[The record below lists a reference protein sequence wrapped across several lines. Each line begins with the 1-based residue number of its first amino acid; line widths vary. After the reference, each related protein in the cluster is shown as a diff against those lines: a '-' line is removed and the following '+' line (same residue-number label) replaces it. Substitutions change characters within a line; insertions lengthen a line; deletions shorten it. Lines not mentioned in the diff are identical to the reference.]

1 MTYTIIP
8 ATVPCTTKTKLYL
21 IDIDGT
27 LVTSASGR
35 RWAADQNDWIF
46 LGPIEAT
53 LNKLHDDGWIVAL
66 ITNQSDW
73 KNGPGPEAKIKSIL
87 GALQA
92 ANGWAPWTLVA
103 TATRKERDTLYRKPG
118 RGLYDL
124 LCKELPSIT
133 ELRMCGDAV
142 GPTDPYP
149 PYRWASSDADFA
161 TAISATFVRPCD
173 LFPSAPA
180 VFPAVFPAGAQ
191 ELILL
196 MGNPGSGKST
206 FGRDLEIKGYIH
218 VEQDTMASKAVTK
231 KTVIAGLAT
240 GHSVVV
246 DATHGSF
253 TNREPYLSL
262 GVPVRIIWCI
272 RDGRP
277 FNALREKPVP
287 EVAYAVYSK
296 HFVRPAGDVTI
307 IY

>member
-8 ATVPCTTKTKLYL
+8 ATVQSTGKSKLYM

-35 RWAADQNDWIF
+35 RWATDESDWIF
-46 LGPIEAT
+46 LGPAPAT
-53 LNKLHDDGWIVAL
+53 LERLHQEGWIVAL

-73 KNGPGPEAKIKSIL
+73 KNAPGPEAKIKSIL
-87 GALQA
+87 AALQV

-103 TATRKERDTLYRKPG
+103 TATRKEKDVLYRKPG

-124 LCKELPSIT
+124 LVKELPSLT
-133 ELRMCGDAV
+133 EVRMCGDAV
-142 GPTDPYP
+142 GPTDPYL

-161 TAISATFVRPCD
+161 AAVSATFVRPCD
-173 LFPSAPA
+173 LFPSVLP
-180 VFPAVFPAGAQ
+180 VVPHEAQ

-196 MGNPGSGKST
+196 VGNPGSGKST
-206 FGRDLEIKGYIH
+206 IARNLTTKGYIH
-218 VEQDTMASKAVTK
+218 VEQDTMASKAATK
-231 KTVIAGLAT
+231 KAVISALGA

-246 DATHGSF
+246 DATHGSA
-253 TNREPYLSL
+253 TNRDPYLTL
-262 GVPVRIIWCI
+262 GVPVRVVWCI

-296 HFVRPAGDVTI
+296 HFVRPEGYVTV

>member
-8 ATVPCTTKTKLYL
+8 TTADNTGKSKLYL
-21 IDIDGT
+21 LDIDGT
-27 LVTSASGR
+27 LVTSVSGR

-46 LGPIEAT
+46 VGPVEAT
-53 LNKLHDDGWIVAL
+53 LNKLHDEGWIVAL

-73 KNGPGPEAKIKSIL
+73 KNGPGPEAKIKSTL
-87 GALQA
+87 AALQA
-92 ANGWAPWTLVA
+92 ANGWAPWCLVA

-124 LCKELPSIT
+124 LVKELPSIT
-133 ELRMCGDAV
+133 EVRMCGDAV
-142 GPTDPYP
+142 GPADPYL

-161 TAISATFVRPCD
+161 AAISATFVRPCD
-173 LFPSAPA
+173 LFPSA
-180 VFPAVFPAGAQ
+180 PAVFPAGAQ

-206 FGRDLEIKGYIH
+206 IGRDLEIKGYIH

-231 KTVIAGLAT
+231 RAVIAGLAT

-296 HFVRPAGDVTI
+296 HFVRPAEDVTI
-307 IY
+307 VY